1 MNSQDEIA
9 GNSVSRIESSG
20 FEQLRLEDGPNAVNV
35 IIGNE
40 RWDRSHLRRLRQSA
54 DLPGLVP
61 VIDAEMSSD
70 SKPYVVLPA
79 VQAPTL
85 ATEMVSN
92 SWIDNASAVEATARA
107 THEAHL
113 RGLFHGA
120 LSPDQILVIED
131 DIAVAGIGLGL
142 GGAAE
147 STYAHWV
154 APEVAAGADATERSD
169 VYSLGRVL
177 EAALGDAIDDTPRS
191 VRRLIMWS
199 SSDTPEARPPSA
211 QEFAS
216 ILAEALTS
224 ADSNRK
230 TFAPAFIPTAELN
243 TIAATASENV
253 TAHEPSTG
261 GVSASAA
268 GAAAAGMA
276 AVGTAGAV
284 SALSDSDD
292 VEVEELAEVDE
303 VVADETVELATDE
316 DIDANVDAETAVTE
330 ADTIEPELDIADEA
344 ATTGELPEGAA
355 EVAAGTAGTMALADA
370 DEPEIS
376 FDNELV
382 DVDEDRPA
390 AAETVDLDREYSE
403 QKRSNKAG
411 ILVGAVLAIG
421 LGAVAFLAINSG
433 GEDVDTAGSPTTE
446 EVAEDDAVEDIA
458 GEEEEVAAPTTTAE
472 PTTTEAPSTTAAAEE
487 EEAEPATTVAE
498 EEAEPTTTVA
508 EEPAEDV
515 EQAAPTKTITGAIAK
530 SDAAVQVAHGI
541 PGVPVDVYVD
551 GDALAPGFEA
561 GTIAGPADLPAGS
574 YEVALFAAADSAPA
588 SAADRTDEAV
598 LTETVTVGADPVTLI
613 AHLDADGNPT
623 LSAVEQDLSDL
634 EPAQGRVNIGHF
646 AAAPAVVLS
655 VDGTEQ
661 AGTLSSGQSTT
672 IELDAGEHT
681 LAIATTDGTPVLE
694 QSVTVGDGELASVS
708 VIGSAADESLD
719 VIAAKFTGL
728 ASAPEAVPTGNSNL
742 LGGPEDQT
750 GMYVL
755 GFITALMAIAGGV
768 IMTARRNRHLL

>member
-1 MNSQDEIA
+1 MNSQDEMA
-9 GNSVSRIESSG
+9 GNMVSRIESSG
-20 FEQLRLEDGPNAVNV
+20 FEQLRLQDGSNAVSV
-35 IIGNE
+35 VVGNE

-61 VIDAEMSSD
+61 VIDADLSSD
-70 SKPYVVLPA
+70 GKPYVVLPD
-79 VQAPTL
+79 VQSPTL
-85 ATEMVSN
+85 AAEMGGN
-92 SWIDNASAVEATARA
+92 SWIDNASAVEAAARA

-120 LSPDQILVIED
+120 LSPDQVLVID
-131 DIAVAGIGLGL
+131 DDVAVAGIGLGL
-142 GGAAE
+142 GGAADE
-147 STYAHWV
+147 SYSHWV

-177 EAALGDAIDDTPRS
+177 EAALGDSIDDTPRS

-224 ADSNRK
+224 ADSSRK

-243 TIAATASENV
+243 SLAATASEKV
-253 TAHEPSTG
+253 AAHESSSSS
-261 GVSASAA
+261 VSGAA
-268 GAAAAGMA
+268 GVATAGLAAAGT
-276 AVGTAGAV
+276 VGAV
-284 SALSDSDD
+284 SALSDDDGAALDD
-292 VEVEELAEVDE
+292 VTDEVEVQES
-303 VVADETVELATDE
+303 
-316 DIDANVDAETAVTE
+316 AVTE
-330 ADTIEPELDIADEA
+330 VETETEDSIDETIEPDVAEEA
-344 ATTGELPEGAA
+344 ATTGELPEGTVEEAA
-355 EVAAGTAGTMALADA
+355 AVTGTFESDAETQTAGFAGST

-382 DVDEDRPA
+382 DADVDRPA
-390 AAETVDLDREYSE
+390 AAETVDLDRQYAEE
-403 QKRSNKAG
+403 KRSNKAG
-411 ILVGAVLAIG
+411 IIVGAVLALG

-433 GEDVDTAGSPTTE
+433 GEDVDTAVAPTT
-446 EVAEDDAVEDIA
+446 VQ
-458 GEEEEVAAPTTTAE
+458 EEEVVEEDPVEEDPAPATTAE
-472 PTTTEAPSTTAAAEE
+472 VTTTEAPATTAAEE
-487 EEAEPATTVAE
+487 EEEATTTTEAE
-498 EEAEPTTTVA
+498 EEA
-508 EEPAEDV
+508 PAADV
-515 EQAAPTKTITGAIAK
+515 EEAAPTQTITGAIAK

-551 GDALAPGFEA
+551 GNALAPGFEA
-561 GTIAGPADLPAGS
+561 GTIAGPAQLAAGS
-574 YEVALFAAADSAPA
+574 YDVDLFAAADSAPA
-588 SAADRTDEAV
+588 AMADRTDEAV
-598 LTETVTVGADPVTLI
+598 LSETVTVGSKPVTLI

-634 EPAQGRVNIGHF
+634 EPAQGRVEVGHF

-655 VDGTEQ
+655 VDGEEQ

-672 IELDAGEHT
+672 LELDAGEHT
-681 LAIATTDGTPVLE
+681 LSVALSDGTPVLE
-694 QSVTVGDGELASVS
+694 QTVNVGDGELASVA
-708 VIGSAADESLD
+708 VIGSAADESIS

-742 LGGPEDQT
+742 LGGPDDQT

-755 GFITALMAIAGGV
+755 GLITALMAIAGGV